1 MNCEL
6 FSLYVFVHF
15 QHVLLVRILIFHLIH
30 GFLDHEDAQAAD
42 GPFLRGEGN
51 VRVFL
56 GQGVIGNAAV
66 DEGDHH
72 GPGFFLQVHADGDG
86 AGVRGVGIAGDVD
99 KNLFCWRF
107 ATLASRV
114 SSFTLI
120 LRSVCGICSDR
131 IPNGQIIFFSLKI
144 LYRISLYDSSRK

>member
-30 GFLDHEDAQAAD
+30 RFLDHEDAQAAD

-56 GQGVIGNAAV
+56 GQGIVGDSAV

-72 GPGFFLQVHADGDG
+72 GPGLFLQVHADGDG

-99 KNLFCWRF
+99 KNLFHGHVDLHQDLHGAAHGRE
-107 ATLASRV
+107 
-114 SSFTLI
+114 I
-120 LRSVCGICSDR
+120 LVHEIQHLLEIRHFGFK
-131 IPNGQIIFFSLKI
+131 GQLFHAHSPFSL
-144 LYRISLYDSSRK
+144 RNMQ